1 METIDPDA
9 ISAELLEHDDES
21 EPARA
26 VPPVVAVMVTHDVN
40 EAVYLSERV
49 LVMSQRPGRIVQEFP
64 IALDRSGQ
72 REQTILT
79 PEYNRVRNE
88 VWLAVRR
95 QARA

>member
-1 METIDPDA
+1 
-9 ISAELLEHDDES
+9 
-21 EPARA
+21 
-26 VPPVVAVMVTHDVN
+26 VVMVTHDVN

-64 IALDRSGQ
+64 IVLDRSGQ

-79 PEYNRVRNE
+79 AEYNRVRNE
-88 VWLAVRR
+88 VWLAVRQ